1 MKYLLISVPDSKLP
15 ELKQIEIYAKAIL
28 GKDDEIKIFE
38 SDYII
43 NKITTK
49 EKKKNHQ
56 KPAIK
61 RFGIHQPFISRG

>member
-15 ELKQIEIYAKAIL
+15 ELKQIEIYVKAIL

-49 EKKKNHQ
+49 NKKEKMSK
-56 KPAIK
+56 A
-61 RFGIHQPFISRG
+61 SD